1 MRILATTA
9 IKRAPCNILR
19 ILLLSRMA
27 CYRVVFAALQ
37 LVAFLHCASSVRVD
51 KTLEERARGTPVVF
65 ATVNK
70 IRESGIFSDD
80 YQFLRRMAAVETDD
94 GETFTPGTGGIWKV
108 SEDVFNDVQSYMLSA
123 QGQSSLAMTIET
135 TFSLDWVESI
145 AKREDLDIPFYS
157 ALTVMIHIEMSR
169 ADMTYEIPH
178 DIPSQAIIWNN
189 NFNENGDPEDF
200 ISIADQ
206 LEMEGKLHN
215 ILLFPVAVSE
225 CGIMH

>member
-1 MRILATTA
+1 
-9 IKRAPCNILR
+9 
-19 ILLLSRMA
+19 MA

-37 LVAFLHCASSVRVD
+37 LAALLHCAASVRVD
-51 KTLEERARGTPVVF
+51 RTVEERAKGTPVVF

-80 YQFLRRMAAVETDD
+80 YQFLRRMAAVETND

-108 SEDVFNDVQSYMLSA
+108 SEEVFRDVDSYMLSA
-123 QGQSSLAMTIET
+123 QGQSTLAETIET
-135 TFSLDWVESI
+135 AFSLNWVETI
-145 AKREDLDIPFYS
+145 TKRENLDIPFYS
-157 ALTVMIHIEMSR
+157 ALTVMIHIEISR

-178 DIPSQAIIWNN
+178 DIPSQAIIWKN

-200 ISIADQ
+200 ISIANQ

-215 ILLFPVAVSE
+215 IILFPVAVSE